1 MIKERSNSMQFLVN
15 MAAAFMTFV
24 VGLGIR
30 FVLTPYIV
38 RTLGTEA
45 YGFIGLSSNILS
57 YTGLVTIAL
66 NSMAGRFVTIKYSA
80 GDVESAN
87 KYYASVFYSNIIL
100 AAVILLFSIGCVTWL
115 EYIIDIPERL
125 VPDVKLLFALLAIN
139 NIIGLVF
146 GIWGVSTFIRNRID
160 LSNIRGIVGNFM
172 NVAILVALFSLF
184 APHIW
189 YMGVAGFVMTFY
201 TTWTNRR
208 FARMLTPDLV
218 VKRSN
223 FEWGKVEELLKSG
236 AWNLVS
242 KLGEILGQGLDL
254 LIANVCIGATA
265 MGYFALTKNVPFLIL
280 SLFQT
285 ISGVFAPILTN
296 LYAQG
301 EKKQLIAELHK
312 SIRIFS
318 FFTALPLCALYIYG
332 DSFYGL
338 WIPSED
344 PYKLQLL
351 TVLGTFALPYTL
363 PLESLWGIFT
373 ITNKLKY
380 STLFMLGNNI
390 VVFVIVITSML
401 VVESL
406 EYRLLILASTRSLC
420 GLARGFIFLPMY
432 GAHCLGAEKGIFYS
446 SILKTLLSLTIC
458 LALCYATRYVI
469 NVDSW
474 AMLVVAGVVVCI
486 ITCVVNFAMVLL
498 PSDRKFIFH
507 KILRLN

>member
-15 MAAAFMTFV
+15 MAASFMTFV

-87 KYYASVFYSNIIL
+87 RYYASVFYSNIIL
-100 AAVILLFSIGCVTWL
+100 AAVILLFSIGCVAWL
-115 EYIIDIPERL
+115 EYMIDIPERL
-125 VPDVKLLFALLAIN
+125 VLDVKLLFALLAIN
-139 NIIGLVF
+139 NIVGLVF
-146 GIWGVSTFIRNRID
+146 GIWGVSTFIKNRLD
-160 LSNIRGIVGNFM
+160 LSNIRGIIGNFM

-208 FARMLTPDLV
+208 FARMLTPELV
-218 VKRSN
+218 VKRGN
-223 FEWGKVEELLKSG
+223 FEWGKVVELLKSG

-301 EKKQLIAELHK
+301 NTDSLIREFQK
-312 SIRIFS
+312 SIRILG
-318 FFTALPLCALYIYG
+318 FFTTIPLAILYIWG
-332 DSFYGL
+332 SDFYSL
-338 WIPSED
+338 WLPTENSYE
-344 PYKLQLL
+344 LQLL
-351 TVLGTFALPYTL
+351 TVLGTLGMVFSM
-363 PLESLWGIFT
+363 PLESLWNIFT
-373 ITNKLKY
+373 ITNKLKV
-380 STLFMLGNNI
+380 STMVQFCYNI
-390 VVFVIVITSML
+390 VVFL
-401 VVESL
+401 VVLISVMFTDDL
-406 EYRLLILASTRSLC
+406 KMRLYILAGTRTVIGITRSL
-420 GLARGFIFLPMY
+420 FFLPIY
-432 GAHCLGAEKGIFYS
+432 GAYCLDLPKKIFYEPLIKS
-446 SILKTLLSLTIC
+446 CSALFVACFFSFVLKQYVVIESW
-458 LALCYATRYVI
+458 LAFGI
-469 NVDSW
+469 I
-474 AMLVVAGVVVCI
+474 CI
-486 ITCVVNFAMVLL
+486 ITIILCMIVNYKLVLL
-498 PSDRKFIFH
+498 KNDVEFIKKLLPF
-507 KILRLN
+507 K

>member
-1 MIKERSNSMQFLVN
+1 MIKERSNSMQFFVN

-66 NSMAGRFVTIKYSA
+66 NSMASRFVTIKYSA

-87 KYYASVFYSNIIL
+87 KYYASVFYSNCIL

-115 EYIIDIPERL
+115 EYMIDIPERL
-125 VPDVKLLFALLAIN
+125 VFDVKLLFALLAIN

-146 GIWGVSTFIRNRID
+146 GLWGVSTFIRNRID
-160 LSNIRGIVGNFM
+160 LSNIRGIIGNFM

-189 YMGVAGFVMTFY
+189 YMGVAGFVMTVY

-208 FARMLTPDLV
+208 FARLLTPDLV

-223 FEWGKVEELLKSG
+223 FEWGKVVELLKSG

-285 ISGVFAPILTN
+285 ISGVFAPTLTN
-296 LYAQG
+296 LYARG
-301 EKKQLIAELHK
+301 NIVSLISEFKK
-312 SIRIFS
+312 SIRILG
-318 FFTALPLCALYIYG
+318 FFTTFPLAILYVWGNDFYSLWLPTEN
-332 DSFYGL
+332 SN
-338 WIPSED
+338 E
-344 PYKLQLL
+344 LQTL
-351 TVLGTFALPYTL
+351 TVLSTL
-363 PLESLWGIFT
+363 GMVFSMPLESLWNIFT
-373 ITNKLKY
+373 ITNKLKV
-380 STLFMLGNNI
+380 STMVQFCYNI
-390 VVFVIVITSML
+390 VVL
-401 VVESL
+401 VTVLISVL
-406 EYRLLILASTRSLC
+406 FTDDIKIRLYILAGTRTLIGITRSL
-420 GLARGFIFLPMY
+420 FFLPIY
-432 GAHCLGAEKGIFYS
+432 GSYCLDLPKITFYKPLIKSITALLVICILSFIIKQFVVIESWFTFGI
-446 SILKTLLSLTIC
+446 
-458 LALCYATRYVI
+458 
-469 NVDSW
+469 
-474 AMLVVAGVVVCI
+474 VCI
-486 ITCVVNFAMVLL
+486 ITIALCVLVNYKLILLNSDIGFVKKVLH
-498 PSDRKFIFH
+498 F
-507 KILRLN
+507 

>member
-87 KYYASVFYSNIIL
+87 KYYASVFYSNSIL

-115 EYIIDIPERL
+115 EYMIDIPESL
-125 VPDVKLLFALLAIN
+125 VFDVKLLFALLAIN

-160 LSNIRGIVGNFM
+160 LSNIRGIIGNFM

-189 YMGVAGFVMTFY
+189 YMGVAGFVMTIY

-208 FARMLTPDLV
+208 FARLLTPDLV

-223 FEWGKVEELLKSG
+223 FEWGKVVELQKSG

-296 LYAQG
+296 LYASG
-301 EKKQLIAELHK
+301 NIVSLISEFKK
-312 SIRIFS
+312 SIRILG
-318 FFTALPLCALYIYG
+318 FFTTFPLAILYVWGNDFYSLWLPTE
-332 DSFYGL
+332 DSN
-338 WIPSED
+338 E
-344 PYKLQLL
+344 LQTL
-351 TVLGTFALPYTL
+351 TILSTLGMVFSM
-363 PLESLWGIFT
+363 PLESLWNIFT
-373 ITNKLKY
+373 ITNKLKV
-380 STLFMLGNNI
+380 STMVQFCYNI
-390 VVFVIVITSML
+390 VVL
-401 VVESL
+401 VTVLISVL
-406 EYRLLILASTRSLC
+406 FTDDIKFRLYILAGTRTLIGITRSL
-420 GLARGFIFLPMY
+420 LFLPIY
-432 GAHCLGAEKGIFYS
+432 GSYCLDLPKITFYKPLIKS
-446 SILKTLLSLTIC
+446 ST
-458 LALCYATRYVI
+458 AL
-469 NVDSW
+469 
-474 AMLVVAGVVVCI
+474 LVVCILSFIIKQFFVIESWFTFGIVCI
-486 ITCVVNFAMVLL
+486 ITIALCVLVNYKLILLNSDIVFVKKVLHL
-498 PSDRKFIFH
+498 
-507 KILRLN
+507 